1 MSEEKFDAKLEQ
13 AKGSIKEGFGKL
25 SGDKE
30 TETEGKI
37 DKITG
42 KAKEVFKDAKDT
54 KDTVEGAVKSLKKDD
69 K

>member
-30 TETEGKI
+30 TETEGKV

-42 KAKEVFKDAKDT
+42 KAKEVFEDA

-69 K
+69 N

>member
-1 MSEEKFDAKLEQ
+1 MSEEKFDVKLEQ

-54 KDTVEGAVKSLKKDD
+54 VEGAVKSLKKDD

>member
-13 AKGSIKEGFGKL
+13 AKGSVKEGFGKL

-54 KDTVEGAVKSLKKDD
+54 VEGAVKSLKKDD

>member
-54 KDTVEGAVKSLKKDD
+54 VEGAVKSLKKDD

>member
-30 TETEGKI
+30 TETEGKV

-42 KAKEVFKDAKDT
+42 KAKEVFEDT

-69 K
+69 N